1 MGTSLMR
8 KVVLQSS
15 KCRTVLLA
23 GAQRTDS
30 QRERDVQVV
39 YLGVLS
45 GQNACKEVK
54 NKTKP
59 TNKPRDRFNF
69 NAVATEPSA
78 NSMRSS
84 EARTVT

>member
-1 MGTSLMR
+1 M
-8 KVVLQSS
+8 
-15 KCRTVLLA
+15 
-23 GAQRTDS
+23 
-30 QRERDVQVV
+30 
-39 YLGVLS
+39 GVLS